1 MKKILRNQKW
11 QRLIMAAALLV
22 IIIIALI
29 PVMPLK
35 VTPASAPQS
44 VFSAERAMN
53 DLKVVSAQTHPMGSA
68 AQQKVT
74 DYLLAQILVAGAT
87 VELQSQTG
95 PANIIV
101 TIPGSA
107 PTGKVLITGHYDSHS
122 GAPGAGDDGVS
133 TVAMLESI
141 RVLQTEQQL
150 RNDLVFLFSDGEELG
165 LYGSTAFL
173 TLPLADQISVVLA
186 FDAWPG
192 HGPTTFQQSSLG
204 DEWLIRNLAQ
214 VSPPVY
220 AMSYGV
226 KKERAGLDSDFDVL
240 SSQLIGMEFE
250 NNGKGT
256 LYHTPN
262 DTVAGVDPSLVQ
274 SQGES
279 MLLLAR
285 HFGSLDLG
293 TAYQGDRLY
302 LLHLANFW
310 DRGIP
315 ILGQPAG

>member
-1 MKKILRNQKW
+1 
-11 QRLIMAAALLV
+11 
-22 IIIIALI
+22 
-29 PVMPLK
+29 
-35 VTPASAPQS
+35 
-44 VFSAERAMN
+44 
-53 DLKVVSAQTHPMGSA
+53 
-68 AQQKVT
+68 
-74 DYLLAQILVAGAT
+74 
-87 VELQSQTG
+87 
-95 PANIIV
+95 
-101 TIPGSA
+101 
-107 PTGKVLITGHYDSHS
+107 
-122 GAPGAGDDGVS
+122 
-133 TVAMLESI
+133 
-141 RVLQTEQQL
+141 
-150 RNDLVFLFSDGEELG
+150 
-165 LYGSTAFL
+165 
-173 TLPLADQISVVLA
+173 
-186 FDAWPG
+186 
-192 HGPTTFQQSSLG
+192 
-204 DEWLIRNLAQ
+204 
-214 VSPPVY
+214 
-220 AMSYGV
+220 MSYGV